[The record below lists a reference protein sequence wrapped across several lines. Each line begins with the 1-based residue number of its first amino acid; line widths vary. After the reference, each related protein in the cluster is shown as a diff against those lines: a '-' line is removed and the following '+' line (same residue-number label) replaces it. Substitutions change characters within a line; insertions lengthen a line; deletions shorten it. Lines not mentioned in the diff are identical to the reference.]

1 MSEIT
6 VRDLSEI
13 KELDAQTMSSTVGGF
28 SMLRLAYPVWYPR
41 RQNKVVNKLSAD
53 NNSGIQ
59 QNNNGSTDNSTDT
72 IGDINGGGGT
82 VVVF

>member
-6 VRDLSEI
+6 IRDLPEI
-13 KELDAQTMSSTVGGF
+13 KELDAQTMSSTVGGY
-28 SMLRLAYPVWYPR
+28 RGRGRGRGHGYGREVK
-41 RQNKVVNKLSAD
+41 NTLSAD

-72 IGDINGGGGT
+72 IGDIIVKGKGT
-82 VVVF
+82 VVIF